1 MATAARRKIIRQV
14 GLIAVGCLL
23 YALAYNLFLDPFKIS
38 PGGVSGLA
46 MVIGHLTGFPAGISI
61 ILMNV
66 PLLILAFLKLGAN
79 FIIGTAI
86 ATVLSSL
93 LIDLTAWMPT
103 PVDDPMLAAVC
114 GGVLIGAGLGF
125 ILRMGATTGGT
136 DIVSKLLQVAR
147 PHLKMGQIVMVV
159 DGAIVCLSSIVF
171 RDFSLVV
178 YALIGL
184 TLCGKVM
191 DAILYGFDIA
201 TLTYIISDR
210 YREIG
215 DALQEQLGR
224 GITYLEAQGGYTLS
238 PKKVV
243 VCAVKRGQVSA
254 LRGIIE
260 SIDPNAFLIVT
271 EGHQIFGDGFNSN

>member
-1 MATAARRKIIRQV
+1 MIVTKRKAWQV
-14 GLIAVGCLL
+14 GLIALGCLL
-23 YALAYNLFLDPFKIS
+23 YAGLQPVLDPFKIS
-38 PGGVSGLA
+38 PGGVSGH
-46 MVIGHLTGFPAGISI
+46 MVIGHLTGFPVGIAI
-61 ILMNV
+61 ILMTV
-66 PLLILAFLKLGAN
+66 PLIILAYLRLGAS
-79 FIIGTAI
+79 FIISTAV
-86 ATVLSSL
+86 ATFLSSI

-103 PVDDPMLAAVC
+103 PVEDPLLAAVC

-159 DGAIVCLSSIVF
+159 DGAIVCLSSLVF
-171 RDFSLVV
+171 QDFSLVV

-210 YREIG
+210 HYEIG
-215 DALQEQLGR
+215 KELQEHWAGVPIWRPGR
-224 GITYLEAQGGYTLS
+224 LY
-238 PKKVV
+238 PKPQ
-243 VCAVKRGQVSA
+243 R
-254 LRGIIE
+254 
-260 SIDPNAFLIVT
+260 
-271 EGHQIFGDGFNSN
+271 

>member
-103 PVDDPMLAAVC
+103 PVGDPMLAAVC

-191 DAILYGFDIA
+191 NAILYGFDIA

>member
-1 MATAARRKIIRQV
+1 MIVTKRKAWQV
-14 GLIAVGCLL
+14 GLIAIGCLL

-46 MVIGHLTGFPAGISI
+46 MVIGHLTGFPVGIAI

-66 PLLILAFLKLGAN
+66 PLIILAYLRLGAS
-79 FIIGTAI
+79 FIISTAV
-86 ATVLSSL
+86 ATFLSSI

-103 PVDDPMLAAVC
+103 PVEDPLLAAVC

-159 DGAIVCLSSIVF
+159 DGAIVCLSSLVF
-171 RDFSLVV
+171 QDFSLVV

-210 YREIG
+210 HYEIG
-215 DALQEQLGR
+215 KELQEQLGR
-224 GITYLEAQGGYTLS
+224 GVTYLEAQGGYTLS
-238 PKKVV
+238 PKKMI
-243 VCAVKRGQVSA
+243 VCAVKRGQVTA
-254 LRGIIE
+254 LRSIINN
-260 SIDPNAFLIVT
+260 IDPTAFLIVT
-271 EGHQIFGDGFNSN
+271 EGHQIFGDGFQRN